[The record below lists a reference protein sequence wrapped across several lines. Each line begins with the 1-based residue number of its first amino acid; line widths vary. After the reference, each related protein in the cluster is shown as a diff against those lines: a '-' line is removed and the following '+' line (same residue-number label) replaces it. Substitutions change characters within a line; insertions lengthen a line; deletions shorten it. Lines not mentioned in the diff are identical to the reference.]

1 MPNSWAGLENLP
13 EQLQSRLEA
22 LEKRLEETLRLAEVE
37 LSLQRAKMAR
47 EEVRIR
53 VIDEQL
59 QKDLKKARLES
70 GAVSDA
76 DGGKDEQAGSRWKR
90 MLGGGRKGENG

>member
-1 MPNSWAGLENLP
+1 
-13 EQLQSRLEA
+13 
-22 LEKRLEETLRLAEVE
+22 
-37 LSLQRAKMAR
+37 MAR

-59 QKDLKKARLES
+59 QKDLKRARLETS
-70 GAVSDA
+70 ALPDP
-76 DGGKDEQAGSRWKR
+76 DGGKDEHAGSRWKR